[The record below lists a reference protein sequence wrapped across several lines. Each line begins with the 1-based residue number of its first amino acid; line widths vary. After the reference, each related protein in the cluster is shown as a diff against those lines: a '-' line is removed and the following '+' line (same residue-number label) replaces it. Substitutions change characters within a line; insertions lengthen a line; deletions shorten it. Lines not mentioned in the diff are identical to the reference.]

1 VLAGRITPRSVG
13 WHAVARQAGPAC
25 VVLACLLC
33 TAVSVAQQPS
43 ATADP
48 AQREFA
54 VAQRLM
60 HEGDLTKAREAVLEG
75 LRLSPRSVNGL
86 NLLGI
91 IYSQEKDY
99 ARSKEAFEQA
109 LRIDPRSAATHNNL
123 GNSYVAQNRPDL
135 AGKEFLAALRLDPE
149 NRDANYNQGL
159 LALNQRHAEEA
170 IRYFKHVQPLDP
182 SAAMNL
188 LRAELLAGRTDEA
201 LRLAGRVS
209 EESKGS
215 VKVHFSLGLL
225 LAGEKLYPQAVH
237 ELELADAL
245 QPSTFDI
252 LSSLGQ
258 AYYQNKNSA
267 KAETTLL
274 RALSLKPDSAPALYS
289 LGRVYYGEKKDL
301 DALRALVK
309 AHRLAPQNTDVIFL
323 LARLSMAQNYF
334 EDAIP
339 LLQDGIKIDPKRPDL
354 HAALGDCYF
363 TVGKTDQA
371 IQEFQT
377 LIDLAPTA
385 GSYAFMGLA
394 YRHLARHDEARKYL
408 LKGLEI
414 DPRNAACLFNL
425 GYIEARQGDLAPAQ
439 AHMELALKAKPDYDD
454 ALIELATVKMK
465 QKKYEEALPLL
476 RRSVEITKNRS
487 EVYYKLAT
495 TERAL
500 HQTEA
505 AARDFK
511 IFETMAKN
519 TSRGPYPFQRLFDYL
534 DQQTG
539 LAPRERA
546 MLDLAGLQTE
556 VAKRPDEPRDLY
568 LLAEAYLKL
577 GQIEDASRV
586 IEHLDEVSGGD
597 FRTALGVGVL
607 FARYH
612 LAADAIRHFKMAL
625 AADPSSDDAK
635 YDLAD
640 AYFEEQNYAEARAV
654 LDQFSPQGRGDVSY
668 LALLADTDTRL
679 GRLSE
684 AQAAYRK
691 VIEKSPDNELHYL
704 SMALSQLRG
713 GDTRGAEQTLALG
726 RSRIPDS
733 GRIVWGMGVLAV
745 MKGNSKEAEGYFVH
759 ALELLPE
766 WPSAYSALAV
776 LYFDTGQLAKT
787 REIFER
793 YQTIFPRGPFDTS
806 RIETE
811 MAEAGRGPQ
820 SVRDLSPQMQS
831 QFLALAFALSDQG
844 WQ

>member
-1 VLAGRITPRSVG
+1 M
-13 WHAVARQAGPAC
+13 RQVRPES

-33 TAVSVAQQPS
+33 MAVSVAQQQS

-54 VAQRLM
+54 TAQRLM
-60 HEGDLTKAREAVLEG
+60 HEGDLAKAREAVLEG
-75 LRLSPRSVNGL
+75 LRLSPRSAEGL

-91 IYSQEKDY
+91 IYSQEKDF
-99 ARSKEAFEQA
+99 ARAKVAFEEA
-109 LRIDPRSAATHNNL
+109 LEVDPRSAATHNNL
-123 GNSYVAQNRPDL
+123 GNTYLAQGLPEP
-135 AGKEFLAALRLDPE
+135 AKKEFLAAVRLDPHS
-149 NRDANYNQGL
+149 RDANYNLGL
-159 LALNQRHAEEA
+159 LALSQRQPEEA
-170 IRYFKHVQPLDP
+170 IKYFGRVHPADP
-182 SAAMNL
+182 STSMNL

-201 LRLAGRVS
+201 LRLAHRVS
-209 EESKGS
+209 EESKDD
-215 VKVHFSLGLL
+215 VRVHFSLGVL

-245 QPSTFDI
+245 QLSTFDI
-252 LSSLGQ
+252 LWSLGQ

-377 LIDLAPTA
+377 LTDLAPTA

-394 YRHLARHDEARKYL
+394 YRHLARYDEARKYL
-408 LKGLEI
+408 LKGLEL

-425 GYIEARQGDLAPAQ
+425 GYIEARQGDLASAQ
-439 AHMELALKAKPDYDD
+439 AHMELALKAKSDYDD
-454 ALIELATVKMK
+454 ALIELATIKMK

-476 RRSVEITKNRS
+476 RRSVEITKDRS

-577 GQIEDASRV
+577 GQIEDARRA

-654 LDQFSPQGRGDVSY
+654 LDQFPAEGREDESY
-668 LALLADTDTRL
+668 LGLLADTDTRL

-713 GDTRGAEQTLALG
+713 GDTQGAEQTLGLG
-726 RSRIPDS
+726 RTRIPDS

-745 MKGNSKEAEGYFVH
+745 MRGNSKEAEEYLVH

-766 WPSAYSALAV
+766 WPGAYSALAV
-776 LYFDTGQLAKT
+776 LCLDTGQFTKA
-787 REIFER
+787 REVFER
-793 YQTIFPRGPFDTS
+793 YQAVFPRGPFDTR
-806 RIETE
+806 RIEAE
-811 MAEAGRGPQ
+811 MAEAGGNSQ
-820 SVRDLSPQMQS
+820 SPRDLSPEMQS
-831 QFLALAFALSDQG
+831 QFLTLAFALSDQG

>member
-1 VLAGRITPRSVG
+1 MLPGRMIPRSIG
-13 WHAVARQAGPAC
+13 WHAVARQAGPAG
-25 VVLACLLC
+25 VLLASLLC

-43 ATADP
+43 ATGDP

-60 HEGDLTKAREAVLEG
+60 QEGDLTQARETVLKG
-75 LRLSPRSVNGL
+75 LRLSPRSAGGL

-91 IYSQEKDY
+91 IYTQEKDF
-99 ARSKEAFEQA
+99 ARAKLAFEEA
-109 LRIDPRSAATHNNL
+109 LEIDPRSAATHNNL
-123 GNSYVAQNRPDL
+123 GNTYLAQGLPEPAR
-135 AGKEFLAALRLDPE
+135 KEFLAAVRLDPHS
-149 NRDANYNQGL
+149 RDANYNLGL
-159 LALNQRHAEEA
+159 LALSQRQPEEA
-170 IRYFKHVQPLDP
+170 IKYFGRVRPADP
-182 SAAMNL
+182 STSMNL
-188 LRAELLAGRTDEA
+188 LRAELLAGRADEA
-201 LRLAGRVS
+201 SRLANRVS
-209 EESKGS
+209 EESKS
-215 VKVHFSLGLL
+215 DVRVHFSLGVL
-225 LAGEKLYPQAVH
+225 LADAKLYPQAVH

-245 QPSTFDI
+245 KPSTFDI
-252 LSSLGQ
+252 LWSLGQ

-274 RALSLKPDSAPALYS
+274 RALSLEPDSAPALYS
-289 LGRVYYGEKKDL
+289 LGRVYYGERKDL
-301 DALRALVK
+301 EALRTLVK
-309 AHRLAPQNTDVIFL
+309 AHKLSPQNTDVIFL

-377 LIDLAPTA
+377 LIELAPNA
-385 GSYAFMGLA
+385 ASYAFMGLA
-394 YRHLARHDEARKYL
+394 YRHLARYDEARKYL
-408 LKGLEI
+408 LKGLQL
-414 DPRNAACLFNL
+414 DPRNPACLFNL

-439 AHMELALKAKPDYDD
+439 AHMELALKANPDYDD
-454 ALIELATVKMK
+454 ALIELATIRMK
-465 QKKYEEALPLL
+465 QKEYEEALPLL
-476 RRSVEITKNRS
+476 RRSAQITKNRS

-546 MLDLAGLQTE
+546 MLDLAQLQTE

-577 GQIEDASRV
+577 GQTENARKV

-607 FARYH
+607 FARYQ
-612 LAADAIRHFKMAL
+612 APADAIRHFQMAL

-635 YDLAD
+635 YDLAN
-640 AYFEEQNYAEARAV
+640 AYFEEQNYAETLAV
-654 LDQFSPQGRGDVSY
+654 LDQFSAEGREDASY

-679 GRLSE
+679 GRLPE
-684 AQAAYRK
+684 AQSAYRK
-691 VIEKSPDNELHYL
+691 VIAKSPDNELPYL
-704 SMALSQLRG
+704 SLALSQLRG
-713 GDTRGAEQTLALG
+713 GDTRGAEQTLGLG

-733 GRIVWGMGVLAV
+733 GKVVWGMGVLAV
-745 MKGNSKEAEGYFVH
+745 MRGNSKEAEEYLVH

-766 WPSAYSALAV
+766 WPGAYSALAV
-776 LYFDTGQLAKT
+776 FYFDTGQLTKA
-787 REIFER
+787 REVFQR
-793 YQTIFPRGPFDTS
+793 YQAVFPQGPFDS
-806 RIETE
+806 RRIEAE
-811 MAEAGRGPQ
+811 MAEAGSNPQ
-820 SVRDLSPQMQS
+820 SPRDLSPEMQS
-831 QFLALAFALSDQG
+831 QFLTLAFALNDQA

>member
-1 VLAGRITPRSVG
+1 M
-13 WHAVARQAGPAC
+13 
-25 VVLACLLC
+25 VLACLLC
-33 TAVSVAQQPS
+33 AAVSVAQQPS

-54 VAQRLM
+54 VAQRSM

-75 LRLSPRSVNGL
+75 LRHSPRSAVGL

-91 IYSQEKDY
+91 IYSQEKDF
-99 ARSKEAFEQA
+99 AQAKVAFEEA
-109 LRIDPRSAATHNNL
+109 LKVDPRSAATHNNL
-123 GNSYVAQNRPDL
+123 GKTYLAQGLPEP
-135 AGKEFLAALRLDPE
+135 AKKEFLAAVRFDPHS
-149 NRDANYNQGL
+149 RDANYNLGL
-159 LALNQRHAEEA
+159 LALSQRQPEEA
-170 IRYFKHVQPLDP
+170 IKYFGRVRPADP
-182 SAAMNL
+182 STSMNL
-188 LRAELLAGRTDEA
+188 LRAELLAGHADEA
-201 LRLAGRVS
+201 SRLAHRVS
-209 EESKGS
+209 EESKGD
-215 VKVHFSLGLL
+215 VRVHFSLGVLL
-225 LAGEKLYPQAVH
+225 DDAKLYPQAIH

-252 LSSLGQ
+252 LWSLGQ
-258 AYYQNKNSA
+258 AYSQNKNSA
-267 KAETTLL
+267 KAETALL

-289 LGRVYYGEKKDL
+289 LGRVYYGERKDL

-309 AHRLAPQNTDVIFL
+309 AHKLAPQNSDVIFL
-323 LARLSMAQNYF
+323 LARLSMVQNYF

-339 LLQDGIKIDPKRPDL
+339 LLEDGIKIDPRRPDFR
-354 HAALGDCYF
+354 AALGDCYF
-363 TVGKTDQA
+363 TTGKTDQA
-371 IQEFQT
+371 VQEFQT

-394 YRHLARHDEARKYL
+394 YRHLARYDEARKYL

-414 DPRNAACLFNL
+414 DPRNPACLFNL
-425 GYIEARQGDLAPAQ
+425 GYIEARQGDLASAQ
-439 AHMELALKAKPDYDD
+439 MHMELALKANPDYDD
-454 ALIELATVKMK
+454 ALIELATIKMK
-465 QKKYEEALPLL
+465 QKEYEEALPLL
-476 RRSVEITKNRS
+476 RRSAEITKNRS

-500 HQTEA
+500 HQIEA
-505 AARDFK
+505 ARRDLK

-534 DQQTG
+534 DQQSG

-577 GQIEDASRV
+577 GQIKDASRV

-654 LDQFSPQGRGDVSY
+654 LDEFSPQGRGDVSY

-691 VIEKSPDNELHYL
+691 AIEKSPDNELHYL
-704 SMALSQLRG
+704 SMALSELKG
-713 GDTRGAEQTLALG
+713 GDTQGAEQTLGLG

-745 MKGNSKEAEGYFVH
+745 MRGSSKEAEAYFVH

-766 WPSAYSALAV
+766 WPGAYSALAV
-776 LYFDTGQLAKT
+776 LYFDTRQVAKA

-793 YQTIFPRGPFDTS
+793 YQAIFPRGPFDTS

-811 MAEAGRGPQ
+811 MAEAGRSPQ
-820 SVRDLSPQMQS
+820 SVRDLSPEMQS
-831 QFLALAFALSDQG
+831 QFLALAFALND
-844 WQ
+844 